1 VSGRII
7 VHSLEHAR
15 AAVAAA
21 AALGVPVTLVSA
33 PGAGAYAGPSW
44 FKALVDAAAAAHP
57 ETAVTAVIDCGEEAG
72 TVLAALRAGFNRVI
86 FTGPEAARGALADIA
101 AARGAV
107 LERAG
112 TPALEILGARD
123 PAAECRFY
131 LAEGRQA
138 R

>member
-1 VSGRII
+1 MSGRII

-57 ETAVTAVIDCGEEAG
+57 ETAVTAVIDCGEEPG
-72 TVLAALRAGFNRVI
+72 TVQAALRAGFSRVI

-112 TPALEILGARD
+112 TPALDLRD
-123 PAAECRFY
+123 ASDAEAACRWHLCPAGTAP
-131 LAEGRQA
+131 
-138 R
+138 